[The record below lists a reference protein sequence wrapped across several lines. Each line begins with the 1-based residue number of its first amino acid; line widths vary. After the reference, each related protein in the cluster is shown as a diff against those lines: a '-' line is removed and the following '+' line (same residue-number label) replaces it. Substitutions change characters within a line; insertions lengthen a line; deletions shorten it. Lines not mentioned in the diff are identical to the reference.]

1 MKRYFFPLLLIASS
15 LPASAAETDAQAWAH
30 SQSVDTVAGKLE
42 QANTRKSAQTWG
54 LTDEEWQRYQALMN
68 GRRGVFSPYLDPITA
83 LGIEARTA
91 EERRRFAEL
100 SVQQD
105 FKRVEAEL
113 AFQREVDAAWKRLYP
128 HILPIGAGMGSAPA
142 QPRSHGRLALFVKA
156 DCPPCDKTL
165 TKLLASQKPFDIYL
179 VGSEGQDAKVREWA
193 SRRHIPA
200 ERVKTRAIT
209 LNHDAGRWLK
219 LGKGQMPVVLEQGEN
234 GWLPVAF

>member
-1 MKRYFFPLLLIASS
+1 M
-15 LPASAAETDAQAWAH
+15 
-30 SQSVDTVAGKLE
+30 AGKLE

-68 GRRGVFSPYLDPITA
+68 GRRGVFSPDLDPITA

-179 VGSEGQDAKVREWA
+179 VGSEGRREG
-193 SRRHIPA
+193 
-200 ERVKTRAIT
+200 T
-209 LNHDAGRWLK
+209 
-219 LGKGQMPVVLEQGEN
+219 
-234 GWLPVAF
+234 

>member
-1 MKRYFFPLLLIASS
+1 MKRYFSS
-15 LPASAAETDAQAWAH
+15 AVNRLFSPCQRSETDAQAWAH

-68 GRRGVFSPYLDPITA
+68 GRRGVFSPDLDPITA

-128 HILPIGAGMGSAPA
+128 IFC
-142 QPRSHGRLALFVKA
+142 RLAQV
-156 DCPPCDKTL
+156 
-165 TKLLASQKPFDIYL
+165 
-179 VGSEGQDAKVREWA
+179 WA
-193 SRRHIPA
+193 ARQLSPGVMAVWRCLSKRTA
-200 ERVKTRAIT
+200 R
-209 LNHDAGRWLK
+209 
-219 LGKGQMPVVLEQGEN
+219 PVIKR
-234 GWLPVAF
+234 